1 MRSMSRPKL
10 LLLSHRLPFPPHNG
24 AAIRTYNLMQQLAM
38 DFDVTALCFDRRDP
52 ALEAL
57 PLQERLDALAPF
69 AKCQAF
75 PIPELYSTARLAWDH
90 LRSMVDGRPYVYH
103 VHQSAPFEAA
113 LRKELAAT
121 RFDMVH
127 IDSLDLMR
135 FVPMVQHLPIAC
147 THHNAESTLLLRR
160 AAREKGL
167 RSWYVRHQAGLL
179 SRAEAQLL
187 GRFDVNVTVSEVDS
201 GVLRQLAPS
210 ARFAVIPNGVD
221 ADFFRPAANGK
232 RDGCVFVGGTT
243 WFPNRDGL
251 EWFTGHVLPRMRA
264 AGMDD
269 PVKWVGR
276 ITDSER
282 IEFSKPGL
290 SFTGYVDDIRPHVLA
305 AACFIAPLRVGGGT
319 RLKILDA
326 WAMGA
331 PVVATRAAS
340 EGLDAVHGENMLIAD
355 DADDFV
361 RATAQVLQDR
371 ELATRI
377 GAGGRAAVEKTYSW
391 EVVGARLRGLYH
403 DVLSRRRAVG

>member
-1 MRSMSRPKL
+1 MSRPKL

-24 AAIRTYNLMQQLAM
+24 AAIRTYNLMRQLAV

-52 ALEAL
+52 ALEAM
-57 PLQERLDALAPF
+57 PLQDRLDALAPF
-69 AKCQAF
+69 ARCQAF
-75 PIPELYSTARLAWDH
+75 PIPQLHSRVRLVWDH
-90 LRSMVDGRPYVYH
+90 LRSVSDGQPYVYH
-103 VHQSAPFEAA
+103 VHESTPFAAA

-121 RFDMVH
+121 RYDIVH
-127 IDSLDLMR
+127 IDSLDLLR
-135 FVPMVQHLPIAC
+135 FVPMVRHLPIAC

-167 RSWYVRHQAGLL
+167 RSWYIRHQAGLL
-179 SRAEAQLL
+179 SRAESQLL
-187 GRFDVNVTVSEVDS
+187 GRFDVNITVSDVDS

-210 ARFAVIPNGVD
+210 ARFEVIPNGVD
-221 ADFFRPAANGK
+221 ADYFRPSVNGT
-232 RDGCVFVGGTT
+232 RTGCVFVGGTT

-251 EWFTGHVLPRMRA
+251 EWFAGDVLPRMRA
-264 AGMDD
+264 AGMQDQ
-269 PVKWVGR
+269 VKWVGR
-276 ITDSER
+276 ITDAERSE
-282 IEFSKPGL
+282 FTSSGL
-290 SFTGYVDDIRPHVLA
+290 SFTGYVDDIRPHVLS

-355 DADDFV
+355 NADDFV
-361 RATAQVLQDR
+361 RATAQVLKDR
-371 ELATRI
+371 ALASRI

-391 EVVGARLRGLYH
+391 EVVGARLRGLYR
-403 DVLSRRRAVG
+403 DVLERRARVA

>member
-1 MRSMSRPKL
+1 MPRPRL

-24 AAIRTYNLMQQLAM
+24 AAIRTYNLMKQLAV

-57 PLQERLDALAPF
+57 PLQGRIDALSPY

-75 PIPELYSTARLAWDH
+75 PIPQLHSNARLLWDH
-90 LRSMVDGRPYVYH
+90 LRSVTDGQPYVYH
-103 VHQSAPFEAA
+103 VHESAPFEAA
-113 LRKELAAT
+113 LRKELAAHA
-121 RFDMVH
+121 FDIVH
-127 IDSLDLMR
+127 IDSLDLLR
-135 FVPMVQHLPIAC
+135 FIPLVQHLPIAC

-160 AAREKGL
+160 AARERGL
-167 RSWYVRHQAGLL
+167 RAWYLRHQAGLL
-179 SRAEAQLL
+179 ARAESQLL
-187 GRFDVNVTVSEVDS
+187 DRFAVNVTVSSIDS
-201 GVLRQLAPS
+201 GVLQELAPL

-221 ADFFRPAANGK
+221 AEFFQPAANGK
-232 RDGCVFVGGTT
+232 RTGCVFVGGTT

-251 EWFTGHVLPRMRA
+251 EWFAADVLPRMRA
-264 AGMDD
+264 AGMEDH
-269 PVKWVGR
+269 VKWVGR
-276 ITDSER
+276 VTDSER
-282 IEFSKPGL
+282 SQFDIPGL
-290 SFTGYVDDIRPHVLA
+290 SFTGYVDDIRPHVLS

-340 EGLDAVHGENMLIAD
+340 EGLDAVHGENILLAD
-355 DADDFV
+355 DADEFV

-371 ELATRI
+371 ALASRI

-391 EVVGARLRGLYH
+391 NVVGARIRGLYH
-403 DVLSRRRAVG
+403 DVIARRARVA

>member
-1 MRSMSRPKL
+1 MSRPKL

-24 AAIRTYNLMQQLAM
+24 AAIRTYNLMRQLAM

-52 ALEAL
+52 ALEAM
-57 PLQERLDALAPF
+57 PIQARIDGLAPY

-75 PIPELYSTARLAWDH
+75 PIPELHSKLRLVWDH
-90 LRSMVDGRPYVYH
+90 VRSVSDGQPYVFH
-103 VHQSAPFEAA
+103 VHESAAFEAA
-113 LRKELAAT
+113 LRRELAAT
-121 RFDMVH
+121 RFDIVH
-127 IDSLDLMR
+127 IDSLDLLR
-135 FVPMVQHLPIAC
+135 FVPLVSHLPIAC

-160 AAREKGL
+160 AARERGL
-167 RSWYVRHQAGLL
+167 RSWYIRHQAGLL

-187 GRFDVNVTVSEVDS
+187 GQFDVNVTVSEVDS

-221 ADFFRPAANGK
+221 AEFFRPAANGT
-232 RDGCVFVGGTT
+232 RAGCVFVGGTT

-251 EWFTGHVLPRMRA
+251 EWFTGDVLPRMRA
-264 AGMDD
+264 AGMEDQ
-269 PVKWVGR
+269 VKWVGR
-276 ITDSER
+276 VTDAER
-282 IEFSKPGL
+282 TAFANPGL
-290 SFTGYVDDIRPHVLA
+290 DFTGYVDDIRPHVLS

-340 EGLDAVHGENMLIAD
+340 EGLEAVHGENMLIAD

-361 RATAQVLQDR
+361 RATAQVLRDR
-371 ELATRI
+371 ALATRI
-377 GAGGRAAVEKTYSW
+377 GAGGRAAVERTYSW
-391 EVVGARLRGLYH
+391 EVVGARLRALYH
-403 DVLSRRRAVG
+403 DVLERRARVA

>member
-1 MRSMSRPKL
+1 MSRPKL

-90 LRSMVDGRPYVYH
+90 MRSMADGRPYVYH